1 VALSEA
7 LDVLIRQCAQHH
19 TAASPWP

>member
-7 LDVLIRQCAQHH
+7 LDVLIRQCAQRH